1 MVMKK
6 NRSFSFTILSL
17 LLVVGCH
24 GQKNDQATRQTKIGG
39 PCDGCE
45 VMYIDMPKA
54 IKPVDTSAGWYE
66 AGQKLWITGKVWQKD
81 GSTPAADV
89 IIYYYQTDHEG
100 RYSPKPGMDKRASI
114 HGHIRGWV
122 KTDKDGNYS
131 IYTIVPAPY
140 TGRKTPAHIHIL
152 IREPGLENEYY
163 IDDLVF
169 DDDPLLTAAMRR
181 SMKNRGGNGIL
192 RVVHKGSL
200 QIAEHDII
208 LGLNIP
214 GYPQAKKEA
223 LMPGLNVG
231 EESPSFM
238 PYHAWGSD
246 KGTRNCPLCKY
257 GRYLGVLYF
266 VGHQP
271 NWLEIKEWLLFLEK
285 ENEQRDHFLRVFM
298 IYGNET
304 GFSKERRI
312 RELEKIGKE
321 LNLQRVAL
329 TFVPSMNDAAS
340 EVNGY
345 KIDPAAEN
353 TFIVYKNRKVVYR
366 QVNLKPTL
374 ENFQRL
380 SSVLDRATS
389 PFFNLPANSHD

>member
-1 MVMKK
+1 
-6 NRSFSFTILSL
+6 
-17 LLVVGCH
+17 
-24 GQKNDQATRQTKIGG
+24 
-39 PCDGCE
+39 
-45 VMYIDMPKA
+45 
-54 IKPVDTSAGWYE
+54 
-66 AGQKLWITGKVWQKD
+66 
-81 GSTPAADV
+81 
-89 IIYYYQTDHEG
+89 
-100 RYSPKPGMDKRASI
+100 
-114 HGHIRGWV
+114 V
-122 KTDKDGNYS
+122 KTDKEGNYS
-131 IYTIVPAPY
+131 IYTIVPAHY
-140 TGRKTPAHIHIL
+140 TGRNTPAHIHLL

-192 RVVHKGSL
+192 RVVHQGSL

-214 GYPQAKKEA
+214 GYPEAKKEA

-285 ENEQRDHFLRVFM
+285 ENEQRDQFLRVFF

-304 GFSKERRI
+304 GFSRERRI
-312 RELEKIGKE
+312 RELEEIGHE

-329 TFVPSMNDAAS
+329 TFVPSLKDAAS

-345 KIDPAAEN
+345 KINPAAEN
-353 TFIVYKNRKVVYR
+353 TFIVYRNRKVVYR
-366 QVNLKPTL
+366 QVNLRPTL

-380 SSVLDRATS
+380 SSVLEKATS
-389 PFFNLPANSHD
+389 PFFNLPASSRD